1 MDDAC
6 DVVIVGGGPSG
17 ATAGVLL
24 ARSRLSVAIVDK
36 ACFPRDKPCAGAI
49 SGRSARAIASVYGD
63 DVLPRLARASST
75 GCRFFNQQAFVA
87 EATDAERLFFVD
99 RKEMDAVFLNAAEN
113 AGCQVVQEKAVVAV
127 DAAQGSVRLSSGETI
142 RAEIILGADGV
153 NSVVRRSC
161 WGKTRRRKHGMGLG
175 LVAEAAVDQ
184 LKTAELQAVCSRFPH
199 IIFGILPWG
208 YGWIF
213 PKGNTVSV
221 GVGGKPREG
230 SEIRQSLKW
239 LVDTHFRDGVWQSLR
254 PSGHGLPFRPF
265 QRSAGRQRVLLLGD
279 AAGFVEPVTGEGIA
293 LALESAELAAR
304 AAIQCFSN
312 GDPSAAG
319 RLYNASLRAL
329 LRRLQYARIARWFLF
344 PKPCL
349 RAAMRDLK
357 RHPLLVQRYLELVSG
372 KLSYPAYAGCVVKSL
387 FRMPF

>member
-1 MDDAC
+1 MGGSY

-24 ARSRLSVAIVDK
+24 AKNNLSVAIVDK
-36 ACFPRDKPCAGAI
+36 ARFPRDKPCAGAI
-49 SGRSARAIASVYGD
+49 SGRSARAIASIYGD
-63 DVLPRLARASST
+63 DVLPRLARASSD

-87 EATDAERLFFVD
+87 EATEAERLFFVD
-99 RKEMDAVFLNAAEN
+99 RKEMDAVFLNAAQN
-113 AGCQVVQEKAVVAV
+113 AGCHVLQEKAVAAV
-127 DAAQGSVRLSSGETI
+127 DAAQSGVRLSSGETI
-142 RAEIILGADGV
+142 RAKIILGADGV
-153 NSVVRRSC
+153 NSVVRKTC
-161 WGKTRRRKHGMGLG
+161 WGKTKQRKQDMGFG

-184 LKTAELQAVCSRFPH
+184 LKTAELQAACSRFPH
-199 IIFGILPWG
+199 VIFGVLPWG

-221 GVGGKPREG
+221 GVCGRPRAG
-230 SEIRQSLKW
+230 SEIRGALKW
-239 LVDTHFRDGVWQSLR
+239 LVDSHFRDGVWESLR
-254 PSGHGLPFRPF
+254 PLGHGIPFRPF
-265 QRSAGRQRVLLLGD
+265 HRRPGRQRVLLVGD

-319 RLYNASLRAL
+319 RVYNGSLRAL
-329 LRRLQYARIARWFLF
+329 LRRLRYARIARWLLF

-349 RAAMRDLK
+349 RAATRDLN
-357 RHPLLVQRYLELVSG
+357 RHPRLVQRYLELVSG
-372 KLSYPAYAGCVVKSL
+372 KLSYPAYAGCVVKAL
-387 FRMPF
+387 LRVP